1 MWAVY
6 YISIQTIGAWGTDW
20 ANDTFF
26 GEWVP
31 EWVGSLLE
39 TPAAPHGWKA

>member
-31 EWVGSLLE
+31 EWVGNLLE
-39 TPAAPHGWKA
+39 NALRPIGWKA